1 MSIHSSAAL
10 SLFKDLQTP
19 AKNFSVFVPVNSAV
33 IAKVTVF
40 LRFAEIQV
48 KWVTPDSA
56 TSDLSVYFYGRACR
70 FQSLPDHQL
79 AIARSCYL

>member
-1 MSIHSSAAL
+1 MSIHSSEAL

-48 KWVTPDSA
+48 KWVTPDS
-56 TSDLSVYFYGRACR
+56 TSDLSVCFYGRACR